1 MSDDLVYKILMKKYP
16 SMKGEE
22 AVEHVRNY
30 KKIIGGM
37 KKANKRSFSDSD
49 EEYLKKRDSIFRS
62 EQDIKNAKNLEELND
77 IKKFI
82 NVKYHPDINVKTTP
96 NGKRLA
102 LLNGIIADKEKQ
114 LKNNYVFEQPLP
126 KKSRR
131 TNVDTKSSD
140 SEDIYQGKEKK
151 PYNYD
156 DYKKEQEEHDDLNEK
171 FSNFMRNK
179 DEKEDKRKKQEYED
193 RIAELKRKLK
203 EDRAREQKERE
214 DAEYDSDIEAHA
226 RKYVFPKRLD
236 DSDDENRI
244 FEFDEDLQKKEKQQ
258 GNGIKELKEQ
268 LKKEILEELAD
279 KKVEVVKVDNKPK
292 KLTKWMEH
300 VKKYRSKHPGIS
312 YKNALSEAKKTYVK

>member
-37 KKANKRSFSDSD
+37 NPSTPPRNIEHRRSIED
-49 EEYLKKRDSIFRS
+49 LK
-62 EQDIKNAKNLEELND
+62 EQIKNARTLEELGR
-77 IKKFI
+77 IKKYTNLNYHTDRKATPGDKI
-82 NVKYHPDINVKTTP
+82 KY
-96 NGKRLA
+96 
-102 LLNGIIADKEKQ
+102 LNGIINNKKEELLKYHDIQEHNNIPRHPRNNVFVNPDK
-114 LKNNYVFEQPLP
+114 P
-126 KKSRR
+126 
-131 TNVDTKSSD
+131 
-140 SEDIYQGKEKK
+140 DIYQGKPYDEHKAYENDKK
-151 PYNYD
+151 HHEHMQD
-156 DYKKEQEEHDDLNEK
+156 DYLQRQKEYD
-171 FSNFMRNK
+171 
-179 DEKEDKRKKQEYED
+179 D

-203 EDRAREQKERE
+203 EDRAREEKERE
-214 DAEYDSDIEAHA
+214 GAEYDSDIEAHA

-236 DSDDENRI
+236 NSDDENRI

-312 YKNALSEAKKTYVK
+312 YKNALTEAKKTYVK